1 MGKMSDQHIEKQ
13 EELNQKELEQQDLD
27 EQQQIK
33 AEIASY
39 ADTFNVVET
48 AELIKKAGF
57 KLVFND
63 KDLEEM
69 VKIQEKNKNSLNKLR
84 NIKQLLK
91 FKDKEYNIADVT
103 TSKNLNYM
111 QAQEILNLNIIVKAY
126 KTLDLVNS
134 AKKDKK

>member
-13 EELNQKELEQQDLD
+13 EELSQEELEQQDLD

-111 QAQEILNLNIIVKAY
+111 QAQEILNLNIIVK
-126 KTLDLVNS
+126 TLDLVNS

>member
-1 MGKMSDQHIEKQ
+1 
-13 EELNQKELEQQDLD
+13 
-27 EQQQIK
+27 
-33 AEIASY
+33 
-39 ADTFNVVET
+39 
-48 AELIKKAGF
+48 
-57 KLVFND
+57 
-63 KDLEEM
+63 M

>member
-13 EELNQKELEQQDLD
+13 EKLNQEELEQQDLD

-69 VKIQEKNKNSLNKLR
+69 VKI
-84 NIKQLLK
+84 
-91 FKDKEYNIADVT
+91 KE
-103 TSKNLNYM
+103 
-111 QAQEILNLNIIVKAY
+111 
-126 KTLDLVNS
+126 
-134 AKKDKK
+134 KDKK

>member
-33 AEIASY
+33 AEIASH

-69 VKIQEKNKNSLNKLR
+69 VKVHER
-84 NIKQLLK
+84 P
-91 FKDKEYNIADVT
+91 
-103 TSKNLNYM
+103 
-111 QAQEILNLNIIVKAY
+111 
-126 KTLDLVNS
+126 
-134 AKKDKK
+134 KK